1 MTKQQ
6 RQIVRD
12 YISLSHRR
20 VSTHLRSL
28 GLLNNN
34 STLPSG
40 EGAQINLE
48 RWFFGAINSDGYTLS
63 VTDAGGV
70 EVNLEIGSFDSASGN
85 PVIFEFDAAA
95 WPSLLEE
102 AVLVSVEKGVVS
114 RPDVFI
120 EPHIMVDICGDSLA
134 ASYEDLF
141 INDDLGAIADLP
153 GMTKANIDNPAFP
166 DATALQKLV
175 WKLIDA
181 EQDSLIKAVLQYG
194 ADLVNFDEDGNVTP
208 ESRIEVAEWLEKN
221 DDKNE
226 DKNEDKIE
234 LKKGLGRI
242 IESGVVG

>member
-6 RQIVRD
+6 RQIVREF
-12 YISLSHRR
+12 IELHNSK

-34 STLPSG
+34 GTLPSG

-48 RWFFGAINSDGYTLS
+48 RWFFDVINSDNYTLR
-63 VTDAGGV
+63 VTDAGNV
-70 EVNLEIGSFDSASGN
+70 EAYLEIGSFYSHSGN

-95 WPSLLEE
+95 WPSLFEE

-153 GMTKANIDNPAFP
+153 GMTN
-166 DATALQKLV
+166 ALQV
-175 WKLIDA
+175 FIWKLIDA
-181 EQDSLIKAVLQYG
+181 EQDSLIKAVLQYAG
-194 ADLVNFDEDGNVTP
+194 DLVNFDEDGNVTP

-221 DDKNE
+221 DDKND
-226 DKNEDKIE
+226 DKNEATIE

>member
-34 STLPSG
+34 GTLPSG

-48 RWFFGAINSDGYTLS
+48 RWFFDAINADNYTLR

-95 WPSLLEE
+95 WPSLFEE

-134 ASYEDLF
+134 ASYKDLF
-141 INDDLGAIADLP
+141 IDDDLVAIADLP
-153 GMTKANIDNPAFP
+153 GIAEVMAYTYPAP
-166 DATALQKLV
+166 TALQEFV

-181 EQDSLIKAVLQYG
+181 EKDNLLKAVLQHG
-194 ADLVNFDEDGNVTP
+194 VNLLSFDENGNATP
-208 ESRIEVAEWLEKN
+208 ESHAESLEWLEI
-221 DDKNE
+221 NE
-226 DKNEDKIE
+226 LTES
-234 LKKGLGRI
+234 LQRI
-242 IESGVVG
+242 MAAEVVA

>member
-6 RQIVRD
+6 RQIVREF
-12 YISLSHRR
+12 IELHNSK

-34 STLPSG
+34 GTLPSG

-95 WPSLLEE
+95 WPSLFEE

-153 GMTKANIDNPAFP
+153 GMTN
-166 DATALQKLV
+166 ALQV
-175 WKLIDA
+175 FIWKLIDA
-181 EQDSLIKAVLQYG
+181 EQDSLIKAVLQYA

-226 DKNEDKIE
+226 DKNEATIE

>member
-6 RQIVRD
+6 RQIVREF
-12 YISLSHRR
+12 IELHNSK

-95 WPSLLEE
+95 WPSLFEE

-153 GMTKANIDNPAFP
+153 GMTN
-166 DATALQKLV
+166 ALQV
-175 WKLIDA
+175 FIWKLIDA
-181 EQDSLIKAVLQYG
+181 EQDSLIKAVLQYA

-226 DKNEDKIE
+226 DKNEATIE

>member
-6 RQIVRD
+6 RQIVREF
-12 YISLSHRR
+12 IELHNSK

-34 STLPSG
+34 GTLPSG

-48 RWFFGAINSDGYTLS
+48 RWFFDVINSDNYTLR
-63 VTDAGGV
+63 VTDAGNV
-70 EVNLEIGSFDSASGN
+70 EAYLEIGSFYSHSGN

-95 WPSLLEE
+95 WPSLFEE
-102 AVLVSVEKGVVS
+102 AVLVSVEKGVVN

-134 ASYEDLF
+134 ASYQDLF

-153 GMTKANIDNPAFP
+153 GMTN
-166 DATALQKLV
+166 ALLV
-175 WKLIDA
+175 VIGKQTQQEFIWKLIDA
-181 EQDSLIKAVLQYG
+181 EQEHLLKAVLQYG
-194 ADLVNFDEDGNVTP
+194 ADLVKFDEDGNATP
-208 ESRIEVAEWLEKN
+208 ESSAEVTQWLDKN
-221 DDKNE
+221 DLTE
-226 DKNEDKIE
+226 S
-234 LKKGLGRI
+234 LGRI

>member
-102 AVLVSVEKGVVS
+102 AVLVSVEKGVVN

-134 ASYEDLF
+134 ASYQDLF

-153 GMTKANIDNPAFP
+153 GMTN
-166 DATALQKLV
+166 ALLV
-175 WKLIDA
+175 VIGKQTQQEFIWNLIDA
-181 EQDSLIKAVLQYG
+181 EQEHLLQAVLQYG
-194 ADLVNFDEDGNVTP
+194 ADLVKFDEDGNATP
-208 ESRIEVAEWLEKN
+208 ESSAEVTQWLDKN
-221 DDKNE
+221 DLTE
-226 DKNEDKIE
+226 S
-234 LKKGLGRI
+234 LGRI

>member
-70 EVNLEIGSFDSASGN
+70 EVNLEIGSFDSHSGN

-102 AVLVSVEKGVVS
+102 AVLVSVEKGVVN

-134 ASYEDLF
+134 ASYQDLF

-153 GMTKANIDNPAFP
+153 GMTN
-166 DATALQKLV
+166 ALQV
-175 WKLIDA
+175 FIWKLIDA
-181 EQDSLIKAVLQYG
+181 EQDSLIKAVLQYAG
-194 ADLVNFDEDGNVTP
+194 DLVNFDEDGNVTP

-226 DKNEDKIE
+226 DKNEATIE

>member
-1 MTKQQ
+1 MNKEQ
-6 RQIVRD
+6 REIIRD
-12 YISLSHRR
+12 YIGLSHRR
-20 VSTHLRSL
+20 DSTHLRSL

-34 STLPSG
+34 GTLPRS
-40 EGAQINLE
+40 ESAQINLE
-48 RWFFGAINSDGYTLS
+48 RWFFDSINSENYTLR

-70 EVNLEIGSFDSASGN
+70 EVNLEIGSFDSHSGN

-95 WPSLLEE
+95 WPSLFEE
-102 AVLVSVEKGVVS
+102 AVLVWVEGGVVN

-120 EPHIMVDICGDSLA
+120 EPHIMVDICGDNNA

-153 GMTKANIDNPAFP
+153 GMTPMDTGNPATYAKP
-166 DATALQKLV
+166 TALQTFV
-175 WKLIDA
+175 WELIDA
-181 EQDSLIKAVLQYG
+181 EQDHLLKEVLQY
-194 ADLVNFDEDGNVTP
+194 AVDLIDLEEDGNATP

-226 DKNEDKIE
+226 ATIE
-234 LKKGLGRI
+234 LKKSLGRI

>member
-1 MTKQQ
+1 MNEQQ

-12 YISLSHRR
+12 FIELHNSK
-20 VSTHLRSL
+20 VITHLRSF

-34 STLPSG
+34 RTLPRG
-40 EGAQINLE
+40 EGVEINLE
-48 RWFFGAINSDGYTLS
+48 RWFFDSISYTLG

-70 EVNLEIGSFDSASGN
+70 EVILEIGSFDSASGN

-95 WPSLLEE
+95 WPSLFEE
-102 AVLVSVEKGVVS
+102 AVLVSVEKGVVN

-134 ASYEDLF
+134 ASYKDLF
-141 INDDLGAIADLP
+141 IDDDLGAIADLP
-153 GMTKANIDNPAFP
+153 GMTPMDTGNPATYAKP
-166 DATALQKLV
+166 TALQELV
-175 WKLIDA
+175 GKLIDA

-194 ADLVNFDEDGNVTP
+194 ADLVNFDEDGNATP
-208 ESRIEVAEWLEKN
+208 ESRIELAEWLEKN

-226 DKNEDKIE
+226 DKNEATIE